1 MGHTSQS
8 TLCECV
14 GVFIPW
20 HRSFRMRRPE
30 SWLCLWLDTF
40 DMASSQSNRDRVCIS
55 TFSAARGSLLTLTLV
70 LPEPEADKTD
80 GVVQLVPL
88 ILEGFR
94 VAD

>member
-40 DMASSQSNRDRVCIS
+40 DMASSQSNRDQVM
-55 TFSAARGSLLTLTLV
+55 FLLTLVKRQHLRNHVFSPSTSW
-70 LPEPEADKTD
+70 T
-80 GVVQLVPL
+80 
-88 ILEGFR
+88 GFLL
-94 VAD
+94 